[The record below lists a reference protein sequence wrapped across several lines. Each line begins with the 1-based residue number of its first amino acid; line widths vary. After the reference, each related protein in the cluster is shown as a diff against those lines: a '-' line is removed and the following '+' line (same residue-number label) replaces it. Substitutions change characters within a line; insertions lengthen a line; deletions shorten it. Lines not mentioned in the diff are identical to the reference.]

1 MEGSYL
7 VDPTVVGAANVNVK
21 WAAGARIGHQII
33 IGGVAATIIGL
44 GPGNIINFSPAL
56 TVAMPKNTIV
66 DFPDGGVALHMAK
79 NQWINFDGRQTSTGR
94 SGDPYG
100 LFPTGWGN
108 ETGAIW
114 AGAEADGPDTA
125 LAFYNGTT
133 RVRVRT
139 TGMTCNGDILAAKT
153 VQAGSSSAN
162 PNFAGAVVFGSG
174 SGNYIVY
181 NNATAKY
188 EFYVG
193 TVKVAQLP

>member
-1 MEGSYL
+1 MDS
-7 VDPTVVGAANVNVK
+7 
-21 WAAGARIGHQII
+21 
-33 IGGVAATIIGL
+33 
-44 GPGNIINFSPAL
+44 
-56 TVAMPKNTIV
+56 IV
-66 DFPDGGVALHMAK
+66 DFPDGGVALHMAV

-100 LFPTGWGN
+100 MFPTGWGN
-108 ETGAIW
+108 ETGILW
-114 AGAEADGPDTA
+114 MGAEPDGSDNAIA
-125 LAFYNGTT
+125 LYNGVT

-139 TGMTCNGDILAAKT
+139 TGMTCNGDILAART
-153 VQAGSSSAN
+153 VQAGADLLTGSSSAN
-162 PNFAGAVVFGSG
+162 PNFAGAVVFGLG